1 MKNLRNDIV
10 GVILAGGQSSR
21 MGQDKALLKC
31 DDLFFV
37 EKITGTLKNSFSEV
51 VISANDKQK
60 YNF

>member
-37 EKITGTLKNSFSEV
+37 EKLL
-51 VISANDKQK
+51 AL
-60 YNF
+60 